1 MLAYSLG
8 LCVNVKFQ
16 WTNINV
22 VFTIMSSKRS
32 SASAAA
38 ALPCSNCKQT
48 LVADIQVKLQANH
61 GVLNAEN
68 MVIMECLGLADSKEL
83 IDMFFNLLIEKQDL
97 QLAPPKSPFK
107 PAIVLVPKDGSFK
120 KIMCPVDVE
129 AFDIEAV
136 KNFLGDFPKPEHW
149 QNFAGQLL
157 IGPNK
162 TFACAACEVE
172 AIPSANKFSLVCPK
186 KVYGNDIKMAQ
197 AKGCFVTMK
206 IKIADCI
213 AENQDVITAYN
224 SSKSKPP
231 STVKSTETLAR
242 ELVARKR
249 QAFESSTE

>member
-1 MLAYSLG
+1 M
-8 LCVNVKFQ
+8 
-16 WTNINV
+16 
-22 VFTIMSSKRS
+22 SKRPIAPAVP
-32 SASAAA
+32 AS
-38 ALPCSNCKQT
+38 PCLACKQT
-48 LVADIQVKLQANH
+48 LAAEIQGKLQANV

-68 MVIMECLGLADSKEL
+68 VIIMECLGLADSKEL
-83 IDMFFNLLIEKQDL
+83 TDMFFNLLIEKQDL
-97 QLAPPKSPFK
+97 QIAPPPKSPFK
-107 PAIVLVPKDGSFK
+107 QAIVSVPRDGSFK
-120 KIMCPVDVE
+120 KIVCPVDVD

-136 KNFLGDFPKPEHW
+136 KTFLGDFPKPEHW

-186 KVYGNDIKMAQ
+186 KVHGNDIKMAQ

-213 AENQDVITAYN
+213 AENQDVIAAYN
-224 SSKSKPP
+224 SSKSKP
-231 STVKSTETLAR
+231 STLKSTETLAR

-249 QAFESSTE
+249 LAVDNSADK